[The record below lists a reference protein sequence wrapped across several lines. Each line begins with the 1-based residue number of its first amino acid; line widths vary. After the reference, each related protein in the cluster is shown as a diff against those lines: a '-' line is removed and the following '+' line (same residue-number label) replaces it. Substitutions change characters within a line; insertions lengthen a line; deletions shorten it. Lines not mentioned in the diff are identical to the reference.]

1 MFFEIAGIHDSVPN
15 QKRKPHRNHI
25 AADFRSELR
34 RERTSSGV
42 NANATAQ
49 TSPIGGNTA
58 HRRSADRTA
67 GTKTERA
74 CFMPDART
82 DDEGRQAA

>member
-1 MFFEIAGIHDSVPN
+1 MLLFFEIAGIHDNVPN
-15 QKRKPHRNHI
+15 QKRKPPRNHI

-58 HRRSADRTA
+58 HRRSGERNA
-67 GTKTERA
+67 GMNWRKR
-74 CFMPDART
+74 FKFRIPS
-82 DDEGRQAA
+82 